1 MCLGSS
7 RYIKYLVSRRTE
19 GREDEGKKTTTA
31 DGIDTVELCLTFSRL
46 RRKAM
51 M

>member
-19 GREDEGKKTTTA
+19 GREDEGKKTTA
-31 DGIDTVELCLTFSRL
+31 DGMDTVELCLTFSRL